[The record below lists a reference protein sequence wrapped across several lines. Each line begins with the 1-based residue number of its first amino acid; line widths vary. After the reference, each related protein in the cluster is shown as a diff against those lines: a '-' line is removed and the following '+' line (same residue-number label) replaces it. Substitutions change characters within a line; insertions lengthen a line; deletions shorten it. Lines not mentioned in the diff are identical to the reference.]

1 MSIKNKFAYMAAGAG
16 AVGLGYLVSQVTPDN
31 VYTGLVAGG
40 SAVGL
45 AFLASEVTETDI
57 KFGSVALGIAGA
69 FAIGAAC
76 EFGMAE
82 NDIAPHEKAAG
93 EAEVRA
99 AYIAPDTTYQNRGDA
114 YTMHDIDGVQ
124 TPVIT
129 VG

>member
-1 MSIKNKFAYMAAGAG
+1 MSMKNKFAYMAAGAG

-31 VYTGLVAGG
+31 FYTSMVAGG
-40 SAVGL
+40 AAVGMAL
-45 AFLASEVTETDI
+45 HISERTETEI
-57 KFGSVALGIAGA
+57 QFGSVALGIAGA

-82 NDIAPHEKAAG
+82 NDTAPHEAAAS
-93 EAEVRA
+93 EAEAKA
-99 AYIAPDTTYQNRGDA
+99 AYIAPDIFDQNRGDA